1 MDKIKQAYLQY
12 LTTNKK
18 FTDNTIESYK
28 RDVDMLSFYLK
39 KHEIDNFDCMIESD
53 FYLILE
59 ELRAEGLAVS
69 SLQRFVSAIR
79 SLYAFLIVKNICN
92 SNPVRQI
99 TLERSERKVPTILT
113 ELEVARLLAQPK
125 GSDFKGL
132 RDKAMIEILYTA
144 GFRVSELLSLNLG
157 DVALHSGIVR
167 CCYGKNDRFVQIYPA
182 AVLAASE
189 YISVYTRLYN
199 VNSASEPLFVNP
211 KGERLTR
218 QGFWKIMKSY
228 VKQAGINKEVTPQTL
243 RHCLAAHLLKNG
255 ARMEDVR
262 DILGHTNIASTQFYL
277 QVVDK
282 SNNLVVN
289 YK

>member
-1 MDKIKQAYLQY
+1 MDKIKQAFVQY
-12 LTTNKK
+12 LTVHKK

-28 RDVDMLSFYLK
+28 RDVDLLTSYLAKHSINSF
-39 KHEIDNFDCMIESD
+39 DVMSESD
-53 FYLILE
+53 FYAILE
-59 ELRAEGLAVS
+59 ELREDGLAVS
-69 SLQRFVSAIR
+69 SLQRFISAIR
-79 SLYAFLIVKNICN
+79 CLYAFLVLKNLCDT
-92 SNPVRQI
+92 NPVRQI
-99 TLERSERKVPTILT
+99 TLEREERKAPTILS

-125 GSDFKGL
+125 GNDFKGL
-132 RDKAMIEILYTA
+132 RDKAMIEMLYAA

-199 VNSASEPLFVNP
+199 VNSSSEPLFVNP

-218 QGFWKIMKSY
+218 QGFWKIVKSY
-228 VKQAGINKEVTPQTL
+228 VQQAGINKEVTPQTL

-255 ARMEDVR
+255 ARIEEVK
-262 DILGHTNIASTQFYL
+262 DILGHSNIASTQFYL

-282 SNNLVVN
+282 SNNIMVN